1 VQCADQFD
9 PGVRDVVWSN
19 LLGSD
24 PLGAGW
30 GPGVRRA
37 PRWSGWPRGVTWGWN
52 AERAAA
58 VQAPA
63 LLISGELDQTVPQQD
78 VRELYGDLH
87 VADKM
92 LIDMACSSHFAMWE
106 SRHLIPLRPSLEWL
120 SQGTVDGQAQGT
132 LRLGEN

>member
-1 VQCADQFD
+1 
-9 PGVRDVVWSN
+9 
-19 LLGSD
+19 
-24 PLGAGW
+24 
-30 GPGVRRA
+30 
-37 PRWSGWPRGVTWGWN
+37 
-52 AERAAA
+52 
-58 VQAPA
+58 
-63 LLISGELDQTVPQQD
+63 VPQQD